1 MSATRCRNYGQRGFS
16 SCRCCVPTD
25 QKMSKRQSSTKD
37 RTSAIQHPASSGE
50 ATLRVVFVG
59 HVDHGK
65 STLIGRILSDT
76 NSLPEGKL
84 EQVQRACAAENME
97 FEFAFLLDA
106 LLEEQEQNITIDTTQ
121 IPFKTAKR
129 NYMIIDAPGHKE
141 FLKNMITGASSADA
155 AVLVIAANEGVQEQS
170 KRHAYLLSLLGVRQF
185 CVVVNKMDLADYSES
200 RFLEIEKKYRE
211 FLKTLNLETNVFIPA
226 SARFGENITARSTKM
241 KWHRGPTLAEALDA
255 MTPLAPPTDLPLRFC
270 VQDVYKFDE
279 RRIIA
284 GRIETGTLQVGDELV
299 FSPANKMSIVQSI
312 EHWQP
317 VTSAETSPRANG
329 GMAIAGDSIGIMLR
343 EQIFVERGYVA
354 SHSKD
359 APIETNRFHADLF
372 WIARQPAH
380 LSHLYT
386 ARLATQEVKCQIV
399 SLEEV
404 MDSSSLER
412 RPTKAD
418 QLARNEVGRLT
429 IQTRSPIVLD
439 NHDRLPPLGRF
450 VLVDDGMICGGGIIH
465 GGVYTDRGAIKSKNI
480 FWSEGKI
487 TAQARA
493 AQHGHRGAVVWLTGL
508 SGSGK
513 STIAQA
519 LERELFIRAMHPYVL
534 DGDNVRHGLNSN
546 LGFAPEDRVEN
557 IRRVSEVAKL
567 MADAGNVVI
576 TAFISPYR
584 ADRQRARAI
593 AMEGNAEFIEVF
605 VDAPLEVCEERDPK
619 DLYKKARAGQIREF
633 TGIDAPYELPVDPE
647 IVVQTN
653 QQSVEESVASILERL
668 LPRLK

>member
-1 MSATRCRNYGQRGFS
+1 MSATRCRSCGRRGFS
-16 SCRCCVPTD
+16 SCRRCGGKIR
-25 QKMSKRQSSTKD
+25 KMSKRQSSTVQSISSVK
-37 RTSAIQHPASSGE
+37 HPASSGE

-185 CVVVNKMDLADYSES
+185 CVVVNKMDLADYSEA
-200 RFLEIEKKYRE
+200 RFLEIEKKYRL
-211 FLKTLNLETNVFIPA
+211 FLKTLNLETDVFIPA

-241 KWHRGPTLAEALDA
+241 KWHHGPTLAEALDA
-255 MTPLAPPTDLPLRFC
+255 MAPSAPPTDLPLRFC
-270 VQDVYKFDE
+270 VQDVYKFDD

-284 GRIETGTLQVGDELV
+284 GRIETGTLEVGDELV
-299 FSPANKMSIVQSI
+299 FSPANKTSIVQSI
-312 EHWQP
+312 EHWPP
-317 VTSAETSPRANG
+317 VTSPHANDG
-329 GMAIAGDSIGIMLR
+329 IGIAGDSIGITLR

-372 WIARQPAH
+372 WIARQPAR

-386 ARLATQEVKCQIV
+386 ARLAPPEVKCQIV
-399 SLEEV
+399 SLDEV

-412 RPTKAD
+412 NPTKAD

-429 IQTRSPIVLD
+429 IQTRPPIVLD

-450 VLVDDGMICGGGIIH
+450 VLVDEGMICGGGIIY

-534 DGDNVRHGLNSN
+534 DGDNIRHGLNSN
-546 LGFAPEDRVEN
+546 LGFAPKDRVEN

-619 DLYKKARAGQIREF
+619 NLYKKARAGEIREF
-633 TGIDAPYELPVDPE
+633 TGIDAPYESPVDPE

>member
-1 MSATRCRNYGQRGFS
+1 
-16 SCRCCVPTD
+16 
-25 QKMSKRQSSTKD
+25 MSKRQSSTKD

-141 FLKNMITGASSADA
+141 FLKNMITGASNADA

-185 CVVVNKMDLADYSES
+185 CVVVNKMDLADYSEA

-226 SARFGENITARSTKM
+226 SARFGENITVRSTKM
-241 KWHRGPTLAEALDA
+241 QWHRGPTLAEALDT
-255 MTPLAPPTDLPLRFC
+255 MTPLAPPIDLPLRLC
-270 VQDVYKFDE
+270 VQDVYKFDD

-299 FSPANKMSIVQSI
+299 FSPANKTSIVQSI

-317 VTSAETSPRANG
+317 ASTAATSPRGNG
-329 GMAIAGDSIGIMLR
+329 GMAIAGDSIGITLQ

-359 APIETNRFHADLF
+359 TPIETNRFHADLF
-372 WIARQPAH
+372 WIARQPAR

-399 SLEEV
+399 SLDEV

-412 RPTKAD
+412 NPTKAD

-429 IQTRSPIVLD
+429 IQTRAPIVLD

-465 GGVYTDRGAIKSKNI
+465 GGVYTDRSAIKSKNI

-567 MADAGNVVI
+567 MADGGNVVI

-593 AMEGNAEFIEVF
+593 ALEGNAEFIEVF

-619 DLYKKARAGQIREF
+619 NLYKKARAGQIREF
-633 TGIDAPYELPVDPE
+633 TGIDAPYESPVDPE